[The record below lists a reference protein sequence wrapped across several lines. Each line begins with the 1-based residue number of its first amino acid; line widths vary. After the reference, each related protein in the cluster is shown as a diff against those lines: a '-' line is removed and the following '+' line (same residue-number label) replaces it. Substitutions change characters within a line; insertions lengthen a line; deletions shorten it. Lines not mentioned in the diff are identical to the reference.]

1 MNNLISDIQ
10 KYDLLSKA
18 SSQTIAALLLSHLFV
33 CKEIFSPI
41 TLVNFKNSLI
51 NSNFPEYC
59 LFYRKSL
66 AQAFCLN
73 NFSFISESKVLRLFQ
88 EQLEKNPDIHQFS
101 DTKEVLVNSLK
112 YNYRNFY
119 NISQNTQN
127 NTYEK
132 ELEAEFSLSFKNKL
146 PALFENHKVPFTFNY
161 QNETKADMIAQI
173 TDYFKTHHLKFHK
186 NKSFHENDIKRCLNN
201 KCLQLCFIF
210 IKNYQKSAISYP
222 DIYKELGIPYYLNAE
237 KSKMDTKVRKNY
249 IPTLNWFL
257 SPIEIKN
264 LLEFAFKKE

>member
-18 SSQTIAALLLSHLFV
+18 SPQTIAALLLSHLFV
-33 CKEIFSPI
+33 CKEIFSPV
-41 TLVNFKNSLI
+41 TLVNFKSSSPQEI
-51 NSNFPEYC
+51 FSEYC
-59 LFYRKSL
+59 FFYRKSL
-66 AQAFCLN
+66 VQAFCLN
-73 NFSFISESKVLRLFQ
+73 NFSFISESKVLRLFL
-88 EQLEKNPDIHQFS
+88 EQLEKDPDIHQYS
-101 DTKEVLVNSLK
+101 DIKEVLVNSLK

-127 NTYEK
+127 NTYKK
-132 ELEAEFSLSFKNKL
+132 ELEAEFSKSFQNKL

-173 TDYFKTHHLKFHK
+173 TNYFKTHHLKFHK

-210 IKNYQKSAISYP
+210 IKNYHKSALSYP
-222 DIYKELGIPYYLNAE
+222 DIYNELGIPYYLNSE
-237 KSKMDTKVRKNY
+237 KSNINTKVRKNY